1 VDQTSQR
8 SSKTK
13 LITIQPP
20 PLPGIYKV
28 PGSGSLFAWEPGK
41 VIRQALHF
49 ENLDFFYAMLKRVGI
64 WKKAS

>member
-1 VDQTSQR
+1 M
-8 SSKTK
+8 
-13 LITIQPP
+13 
-20 PLPGIYKV
+20 PGIYKV

-41 VIRQALHF
+41 VIRQAFHF